1 MVAALSRRNIEPSD
15 LRLIKDIVEVSGW
28 DSSWIL
34 LPSSR
39 TLPKIFTTR
48 RLPARTVELGTFQ
61 VVKSA
66 KPTLYFRIYC
76 HNSTHEI
83 DSTSPIQ

>member
-34 LPSSR
+34 LPS
-39 TLPKIFTTR
+39 I
-48 RLPARTVELGTFQ
+48 Q
-61 VVKSA
+61 
-66 KPTLYFRIYC
+66 
-76 HNSTHEI
+76 N
-83 DSTSPIQ
+83 TS